1 LNDINRIIS
10 ELERQRV
17 AIERAISALR
27 DVSVPAAATAQAPT
41 SATKKTAAPAKKKR
55 QLSPEGRQRII
66 DATKRRWAAKRAEGQ
81 KTTAKKSSPGRKKQA
96 AKKSEA

>member
-27 DVSVPAAATAQAPT
+27 DVSTPIATAQAPA
-41 SATKKTAAPAKKKR
+41 SAKKRTAAPAKKKR

-81 KTTAKKSSPGRKKQA
+81 KTAAKKSSPGRKRQP

>member
-1 LNDINRIIS
+1 MNDINRIIS

-27 DVSVPAAATAQAPT
+27 DVSTPAAPAQAPA
-41 SATKKTAAPAKKKR
+41 SAKKTAAPAKKKR

-81 KTTAKKSSPGRKKQA
+81 KTTAKKSSAGRKKQA
-96 AKKSEA
+96 AKKAEA